1 MLRKFF
7 VTLVLAV
14 TPAFLFAQAEH
25 GIMIREAQIYIS
37 PNTEAAKLANI
48 TRGREVHI
56 IEKGAQNWV
65 HVVAVLEQSQNYG
78 DASRDIT
85 GWMLNKGI
93 ITNKTP
99 DGDKI
104 LYGEAVDSEAEASRR
119 GGRKG
124 AAADAR
130 RLYYRVY
137 DYFPQSPLAGE
148 ALYRAA
154 DIQWQIDKEDVATR
168 PSAKD
173 RDPGSRPEIDPD
185 AMKLV
190 MKKFPGTKWADMAAF
205 HLLDNKMCGDWQ
217 AQSKCPETEAEIY
230 TKFAD
235 ERPKAPNAA
244 EALYNAAYRYGA
256 LIEIYK
262 VEEKLDK
269 SKESGPKAVALTQR
283 IVSQYPNTDWSAR
296 ALALQNKVQ
305 NGIPVFGRAID

>member
-1 MLRKFF
+1 MLRKSFF
-7 VTLVLAV
+7 TLVLAV

-78 DASRDIT
+78 EGSRDIT

-93 ITNKTP
+93 ITNKTA

-130 RLYYRVY
+130 RLYYRVF

-154 DIQWQIDKEDVATR
+154 DIQWQIDKEDVSTR
-168 PSAKD
+168 PSAK
-173 RDPGSRPEIDPD
+173 
-185 AMKLV
+185 
-190 MKKFPGTKWADMAAF
+190 
-205 HLLDNKMCGDWQ
+205 
-217 AQSKCPETEAEIY
+217 
-230 TKFAD
+230 
-235 ERPKAPNAA
+235 
-244 EALYNAAYRYGA
+244 
-256 LIEIYK
+256 
-262 VEEKLDK
+262 
-269 SKESGPKAVALTQR
+269 
-283 IVSQYPNTDWSAR
+283 
-296 ALALQNKVQ
+296 
-305 NGIPVFGRAID
+305 